1 MYFGWGVVWARI
13 DQVFEAIGSS
23 LVRTGRLRASA
34 VGTLLGWSECVL
46 LVLVVG
52 GFAGWS
58 GRASACSVPVF
69 RYALERWEA
78 DPYELVVFHRGG
90 LTAEQRAV
98 VDWLEAQASRE
109 VSYPNLGLRL
119 VDLSVEQGASVLELW
134 RGQGEAELPWMVL
147 SLAGGLQWQAS
158 VWSGRLGHEAAR
170 AVVDSAAR
178 REIAKRILAG
188 ESVVWVLLDSGDQA
202 KDEAAAKLLRS
213 QLAILEQS
221 LELPE
226 LDDGLGGYMA
236 QTDDDAPLRLA
247 FSVVGVRRDDAG
259 EEAFVGML
267 LSAEPDL
274 RRFDEPIA
282 FPVFGRGRV
291 LYALVGR
298 GITPDNITEACS
310 FLVGPCSC
318 QVKGQNPGVDMLMA
332 ADWEGFAGEGL
343 VKEVELPPLTGLGE
357 VAAEV
362 PEVAS
367 EAPVDQSMPL
377 AEAVSGK
384 VGGKLLRNVLVML
397 GLLVV
402 AMAVALLLVR
412 QRSSGI

>member
-1 MYFGWGVVWARI
+1 MCFAWGVVWARI

-23 LVRTGRLRASA
+23 LARTGRLRASA
-34 VGTLLGWSECVL
+34 VCTLLGWSECVW

-52 GFAGWS
+52 GFAGLS

-119 VDLSVEQGASVLELW
+119 VDLSVEQDASVLELW

-147 SLAGGLQWQAS
+147 SLGGGLQGQVS
-158 VWSGRLGHEAAR
+158 VWSGPLGSEAAR
-170 AVVDSAAR
+170 VLVDSPAR

-188 ESVVWVLLDSGDQA
+188 ESVVWVLLHSGDEV

-213 QLAILEQS
+213 QLEILEQN

-226 LDDGLGGYMA
+226 LAEGLGGYMVR
-236 QTDDDAPLRLA
+236 TDDEAPLRLA
-247 FSVVGVRRDDAG
+247 FSMVEVRRDDAG
-259 EEAFVGML
+259 EEAFVAML

-274 RRFDEPIA
+274 GRFNEPIA

-318 QVKGQNPGVDMLMA
+318 QVKGGNPGVDMLMA
-332 ADWEGFAGEGL
+332 VDWEGLVGEGL
-343 VKEVELPPLTGLGE
+343 VTEAELPPLTGLGE
-357 VAAEV
+357 VA
-362 PEVAS
+362 S
-367 EAPVDQSMPL
+367 EAPVDLSVPP